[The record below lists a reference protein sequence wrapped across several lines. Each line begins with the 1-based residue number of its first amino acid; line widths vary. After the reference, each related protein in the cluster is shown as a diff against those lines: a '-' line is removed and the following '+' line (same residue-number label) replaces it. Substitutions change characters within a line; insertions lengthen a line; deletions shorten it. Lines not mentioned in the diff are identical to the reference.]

1 MSDKDAVLKN
11 IERVVAETAMLAGE
25 TMLGAGAE
33 INRVEDTMN
42 RILDYSKC
50 TSHTAFV
57 LATGITL
64 TLDGNEGLVTMS
76 KRVTDRTINI
86 NRIYLV
92 NNVSRALSD
101 GRMDIYQAN
110 EEIKKIKDVKQFK
123 GAITGLAYIAVA
135 IFFSLM
141 LGGNILDCVVAGI
154 AGLSMAIAQ
163 WFLVPF
169 GFNTFF
175 LNMISTLAMALI
187 AIILKRFLL
196 PWIDLDMVIIGGIM
210 PIVPGVVFTTAMRDT
225 LNGDYTSGVSRI
237 LEAAVIAIAV
247 AVGVAL
253 AYLIL

>member
-1 MSDKDAVLKN
+1 METVLKN

-25 TMLGAGAE
+25 TMLEAGAE
-33 INRVEDTMN
+33 ISRVEDTMN

-64 TLDGNEGLVTMS
+64 TLNGNDGLITMS
-76 KRVTDRTINI
+76 KRVPDRSINI

-92 NNVSRALSD
+92 NNVSRALSE

-110 EEIKKIKDVKQFK
+110 KEIRQIKEIRQFK
-123 GAITGLAYIAVA
+123 GAITGLAYIGVA
-135 IFFSLM
+135 MFFTL
-141 LGGNILDCVVAGI
+141 LIGGSPLDCLVAGV
-154 AGLSMAIAQ
+154 AGVSMAITQ

-169 GFNTFF
+169 GFNSFF
-175 LNMISTLAMALI
+175 LNMISTLTMAMI
-187 AIILKRFLL
+187 AIIFKRYFLFA
-196 PWIDLDMVIIGGIM
+196 IDLDLVIIGGIM
-210 PIVPGVVFTTAMRDT
+210 PIVPGVVFTTAIRDT

-237 LEAAVIAIAV
+237 LEAAVVGIAV